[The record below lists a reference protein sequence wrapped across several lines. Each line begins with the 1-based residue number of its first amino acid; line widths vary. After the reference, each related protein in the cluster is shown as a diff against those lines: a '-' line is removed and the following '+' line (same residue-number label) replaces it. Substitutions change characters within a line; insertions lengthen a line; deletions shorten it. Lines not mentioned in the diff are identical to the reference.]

1 MSYRKRTL
9 VVMPIVLSLGLAGCA
24 STRSVTEQDAA
35 QSARMDKL
43 EAALHS
49 SASVS
54 DATQARAVD
63 LDRRIAAVSDQV
75 KQLGIAQ
82 AGQPLPASAMQ
93 QEALA
98 ARLRRLEEGI
108 SGLSATVGENARAAS
123 LGRAAQA
130 DEAARLASLEAG
142 LMHAGKRLDDVET
155 RAREAYELAGGYRN
169 IKGEVM
175 YSVMLTEDRA
185 LYPINAALPGG
196 PDRARLDELAARVK
210 TQAGNYHLE
219 IQGHTDNFGPD
230 DYTHD
235 LGRARA
241 EAAKR
246 YLNEVGGIPLVRMS
260 VISYGA
266 TVADA
271 SGANRRRIVILV
283 MR

>member
-1 MSYRKRTL
+1 MTYCLRFL
-9 VVMPIVLSLGLAGCA
+9 AVMPVAALLGLGGCA
-24 STRSVTEQDAA
+24 STQSVTEQADAL
-35 QSARMDKL
+35 SARMDKL
-43 EAALHS
+43 EAALRS
-49 SASVS
+49 SASVA
-54 DATQARAVD
+54 DAAQAREAE
-63 LDRRIAAVSDQV
+63 LSRSIAAVSDQV
-75 KQLGIAQ
+75 KQLGVAQ
-82 AGQPLPASAMQ
+82 AGQPSPASAAQ

-98 ARLRRLEEGI
+98 ARLMRLEEGM

-123 LGRAAQA
+123 LGRAAHA

-142 LMHAGKRLDDVET
+142 LVHAGKRLDDVEA
-155 RAREAYELAGGYRN
+155 RAREAYDLAGGYRN
-169 IKGEVM
+169 IKGEVQ
-175 YSVMLTEDRA
+175 YTVTLTEDRA

-196 PDRARLDELAARVK
+196 PDRTRLDELAARVK
-210 TQAGNYHLE
+210 NQAGNYHLE

-230 DYTHD
+230 DYAHD

-241 EAAKR
+241 EAVKR
-246 YLNEVGGIPLVRMS
+246 YLNEQGGIPLVRMS